1 LYNNKLNRLLTSEE
15 IEILKLLAA
24 DLGKGYH
31 LVTIHP
37 NGEQGILSVTDERDQ
52 VLYPIENNNK

>member
-1 LYNNKLNRLLTSEE
+1 MSLTSEE

-24 DLGKGYH
+24 ALGKGYH

-37 NGEQGILSVTDERDQ
+37 NGEQGVLSVTDEREQ
-52 VLYPIENNNK
+52 VLYPEKNNNK